1 MKDYTL
7 MLVGDERSP
16 VRRFHV
22 PAGVLKKALIGGV
35 IAVLVGVVGFW
46 DYWRL
51 RADNA
56 ELTSLRIEAAEQREQ
71 LQLFGQTIEQ
81 VESEL
86 IRVKEL
92 ERKVRIIAN
101 LPGATATGGD
111 AVTELAPPMPVG
123 GDPAAP
129 GLALPAGVPVEA
141 PELGQGGD
149 EPHAHAMDDLDD
161 ALASGLATEK
171 ARRVRQM
178 EQHAKVLDGA
188 AEFRGVSLEE
198 LVEQL
203 EKKRT
208 KLASS
213 PSIWP
218 AKGWLTSRYG
228 YRVSPFTG
236 KRQLHGGIDI
246 AARRGTPVV
255 APAKGRVKFV
265 GRKGPLGNAIVLD
278 HGFGVST
285 LYGHNEELLVKAG
298 EEVERGQQIAA
309 VGSSGRSTG
318 PHLHYVVQIGGKSTD
333 PLNYIFD

>member
-16 VRRFHV
+16 VRRFHLRAQV
-22 PAGVLKKALIGGV
+22 VKKVAIGV
-35 IAVLVGVVGFW
+35 AVAALVGLVGFW

-56 ELTSLRIEAAEQREQ
+56 ELASLRIEAAEQREQ
-71 LQLFGQTIEQ
+71 LQLFEQTIAQ

-86 IRVKEL
+86 TRVKEL

-101 LPGATATGGD
+101 LPGATAEGGE
-111 AVTELAPPMPVG
+111 AITELAPPVPVG
-123 GDPAAP
+123 GEPTTTLAP
-129 GLALPAGVPVEA
+129 PAGVPVGM

-149 EPHAHAMDDLDD
+149 EPHAASTDLGD
-161 ALASGLATEK
+161 ADLASGLATEK
-171 ARRVRQM
+171 ARRVRRL
-178 EQHAKVLDGA
+178 EQHAKALDGV
-188 AEFRGVSLEE
+188 AENRGISLEGLME
-198 LVEQL
+198 EL
-203 EKKRT
+203 EKKRQ

-218 AKGWLTSRYG
+218 AKGWLTSRFG
-228 YRVSPFTG
+228 YRKSPFTG

-246 AARRGTPVV
+246 AARPGTPVI
-255 APAKGRVKFV
+255 APARGRVKFV
-265 GRKGPLGNAIVLD
+265 GRKGPLGKAVILD
-278 HGFGVST
+278 HGHGVRT
-285 LYGHNEELLVKAG
+285 LYGHNQDLMVKAG
-298 EEVERGQQIAA
+298 EEVERGQQIAS

-318 PHLHYVVQIGGKSTD
+318 PHLHYVVQVEGKATD

>member
-1 MKDYTL
+1 MRDYTL

-16 VRRFHV
+16 VRRFHL
-22 PAGVLKKALIGGV
+22 PAQILKRVTIGAA
-35 IAVLVGVVGFW
+35 ITVLVGFVGFW

-56 ELTSLRIEAAEQREQ
+56 ELDSLRIESAEQREQ
-71 LQLFGQTIEQ
+71 LQLFEQTIEQ

-86 IRVKEL
+86 TRVKEL

-101 LPGATATGGD
+101 LPGASAAGGD
-111 AVTELAPPMPVG
+111 AVTELAPPIPVG
-123 GDPAAP
+123 SDPGTQGIAP
-129 GLALPAGVPVEA
+129 PAGVPVEI

-149 EPHAHAMDDLDD
+149 EPHAHNMELLEVD
-161 ALASGLATEK
+161 LASGLATQK
-171 ARRVRQM
+171 ARRVRQL
-178 EQHAKVLDGA
+178 ERHAKVLDGV

-218 AKGWLTSRYG
+218 AKGWLTSRFG

-246 AARRGTPVV
+246 AARPGTPVI

-278 HGFGVST
+278 HGYGVRT

-298 EEVERGQQIAA
+298 EKVERGQQIAA

-318 PHLHYVVQIGGKSTD
+318 PHLHYVVQVGGKATD